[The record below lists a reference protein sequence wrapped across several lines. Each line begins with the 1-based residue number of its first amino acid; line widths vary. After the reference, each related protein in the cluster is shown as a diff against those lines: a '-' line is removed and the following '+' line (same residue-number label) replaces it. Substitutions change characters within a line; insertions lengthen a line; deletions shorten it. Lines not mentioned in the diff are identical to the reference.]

1 MSVYF
6 DRLGLKLA
14 RQKQKE
20 QPAPAPAPADT
31 NGLGVAIQQ
40 LIDQAVHSQVEAAV
54 EKQRPQHNP
63 RVPAHLREFTNET
76 ADTFPPEP
84 PKAKPPMPAVTLQ
97 RDRAGKVVTATVG
110 DMTFTIQRDSTGR
123 AIGMTPQG

>member
-1 MSVYF
+1 MSRILNDVK
-6 DRLGLKLA
+6 RSLRVQPKA
-14 RQKQKE
+14 PE
-20 QPAPAPAPADT
+20 PAPVDT
-31 NGLGVAIQQ
+31 SGLGDAIAQVIRAQVQQ
-40 LIDQAVHSQVEAAV
+40 QVEAAV
-54 EKQRPQHNP
+54 EKQKPQHNP
-63 RVPAHLREFTNET
+63 RVPAHLREFTDQPLSSE
-76 ADTFPPEP
+76 FPPAP